1 MYFKGYLF
9 VGLMTLLPYNFL
21 IGSNLTNYRYEL
33 PALNDYVIPLGTV
46 FKNAILHGS
55 GGIAVEVV
63 KRSKYDDGYRVLP
76 KETYK
81 IYEVVKNE
89 CPYYA
94 PYLQTVRVDGFELFI
109 NAKVNVVTTKEIVE
123 VNQNNQISYRAAR

>member
-1 MYFKGYLF
+1 
-9 VGLMTLLPYNFL
+9 MTLLGFISKNQVQRSF
-21 IGSNLTNYRYEL
+21 S
-33 PALNDYVIPLGTV
+33 NDYVIPRGTV

-94 PYLQTVRVDGFELFI
+94 PYLKTVRVDGFELFI

-123 VNQNNQISYRAAR
+123 VNQNKQISYRAAR